1 MERESMGLIAHA
13 LCLIKNKRRNKMIMF
28 DIAEWIA
35 NLLVLGVA
43 VILWAIGIFIIAM
56 LVSMAKQWINNL
68 IQGENE

>member
-1 MERESMGLIAHA
+1 
-13 LCLIKNKRRNKMIMF
+13 MIVF

-43 VILWAIGIFIIAM
+43 VILWAIGIFIISM